1 MRTINLYTFNI
12 SILRRLYDIYKYYL
26 HTVIFIT
33 TFTYQ
38 LIRPKLVSF
47 ESFNSTFIWLQKFDT
62 ATLKSIQADE
72 NVSVINNS
80 IWFLQPLYL
89 LRDSL
94 HNANVEQ
101 LTNHQQRPW
110 IRIIMRSR

>member
-26 HTVIFIT
+26 HTVFLFTT

-38 LIRPKLVSF
+38 LIKPNLVSS
-47 ESFNSTFIWLQKFDT
+47 ELFNGTFIWLQKFDT

-72 NVSVINNS
+72 RCFISK
-80 IWFLQPLYL
+80 
-89 LRDSL
+89 
-94 HNANVEQ
+94 
-101 LTNHQQRPW
+101 
-110 IRIIMRSR
+110 